1 MSKAFTSVYLQPSMR
16 NEIFSLIYRTI
27 KATEFDCFVDRQNRP
42 VNNAIEQMLALWKT
56 AVAAVTHC
64 SLAVAG
70 WHGF

>member
-42 VNNAIEQMLALWKT
+42 VNNAIEQMLAL
-56 AVAAVTHC
+56 
-64 SLAVAG
+64 
-70 WHGF
+70 